1 MRLKTLEMQGFKS
14 FPDKTVISF
23 DRGITVVVGPN
34 GSGKSNISDA
44 MRWVLGE
51 ISSKNIRGSKMED
64 VIFAGSQKRSP
75 MGYAEVSVTFD
86 NTEDDGKIASMS
98 DYDEITVTRRYYR
111 VGESEYFINRK
122 PVRLKDIHELFMNT
136 GLGKG
141 GYSIIGQ
148 GKISEIISSKSE
160 DRRAIFEEAAGIA
173 KYRYQKQEAERKLDA
188 TLDNLVRLEDI
199 ESELEGR
206 IGPLEKESEKAK
218 KYLTLRDEK
227 KALDLA
233 LSVFDIDTAKAESGE
248 LEKSLAA
255 AKNSLDR
262 SDETLAEL
270 EKRDEELFSSLQ
282 SEKAES
288 ERAGED
294 ISALTEKIFEGESEI
309 KLAENDNTHLSE
321 TVMTSRGRIAE
332 KKAALSAA
340 EEEKKHCL
348 EAVRQSESRLA
359 ALGGRREKA
368 AAELKAQ
375 EDKINECA
383 VITGELTEKYEQA
396 QKDDVEAKVA
406 VSVAES
412 QREANLK
419 KCDELTVELS
429 KHDED
434 IGMLDERINRAKEKI
449 SGYDKKLGESDSET
463 GKISAKKD
471 ELIVLS
477 RKLAGQKNDLFLEIS
492 QRKHQ
497 ISNLLRMEELLE
509 GYSRA
514 VRFLMTEYRAGNI
527 TDKDGAVPKIYGP
540 VSQFVT
546 VDEKYTAALEVAFG
560 QSLQNIIVDDEDCA
574 KVAIA
579 FLKRRNAGRA
589 TFYPITTMKGNPV
602 SGKALGIDGLDGYIA
617 IASELVGCDAKFRGI
632 ADYLTGR
639 IIVAKNM
646 DCASVIAR
654 RLGFR
659 YKIVTL
665 DGQVINAGGSYTG
678 GSVSTD
684 SQMLSRRAQIDR
696 LGAEVT
702 SLEKDSAETEK
713 DIAENE
719 KAIKAVTEQEKTALG
734 ASAMIKTLRD
744 AESTQMQ
751 ILVSNREVLK
761 EAREQIVSQLS
772 QLSSLAKR
780 EGENADECTEKRK
793 RLSEEMAATEKRL
806 CDIGREKAEAEKRAE
821 AKKTELSDCLIDI
834 AREEKGAEMAQNAL
848 SAATEKYNA
857 ASDDIKAL
865 EESAAGAEARIAEN
879 TARAKEITAQ
889 ISVLRAEA
897 EKINS
902 EKAALSERSL
912 ETERKLTEVRA
923 KQKEM
928 THSRELIFREYA
940 NTEAAYK
947 RAVEK
952 SDKLIS
958 FLWEEYETTYTQA
971 CELCGERITEKTRRD
986 AASRQGK
993 LKSEIKALGDV
1004 HVGAIEEY
1012 KEVKTRYDELSS
1024 QTKDLRQS
1032 KEELLSIVV
1041 SLEERMK
1048 EDFSA
1053 TFEEINVNF
1062 GQVFRALFGGGSA
1075 ELKLTDKIDVLN
1087 SGIEINVAPPGKV
1100 IKNMS
1105 LLSGGEQAF
1114 VAIALYFAILKVTP
1128 SPFCILDEIEAALDE
1143 VNVDKLADY
1152 LKNYS
1157 ERTQFVVITHRRGT
1171 MEAADRIYGVTMHE
1185 KGISDVLSINVSE
1198 IEAKT
1203 GEKPV

>member
-86 NTEDDGKIASMS
+86 NTEEDGKIASMS

-173 KYRYQKQEAERKLDA
+173 KYRYQKQEAEKKLSA

-199 ESELEGR
+199 ESELESR

-218 KYLTLRDEK
+218 KYLALRDEK

-255 AKNSLDR
+255 SKNSLDR

-294 ISALTEKIFEGESEI
+294 ISVLTEKIFAGESEI
-309 KLAENDNTHLSE
+309 KLAENDSAHLSE
-321 TVMTSRGRIAE
+321 TATAAKAKIAE
-332 KKAALSAA
+332 KKAALELA
-340 EEEKKHCL
+340 EEEKARHEKAAAESAKRAEL
-348 EAVRQSESRLA
+348 LSERH
-359 ALGGRREKA
+359 EKA
-368 AAELKAQ
+368 AAELKGC
-375 EDKINECA
+375 EDMISGCSEKVSA
-383 VITGELTEKYEQA
+383 LTDACERA
-396 QKDDVEAKVA
+396 QKEDVEAKIA
-406 VSVAES
+406 ASVAES

-419 KCDELTVELS
+419 KCDGVTLDIA
-429 KHDED
+429 KHDDD
-434 IGMLDERINRAKEKI
+434 ISMLEKRIDRAKEKI
-449 SGYDKKLGESDSET
+449 AGYDKKLGDAAAAAKEISD
-463 GKISAKKD
+463 KKE

-477 RKLAGQKNDLFLEIS
+477 RKLAGQKNDIFLEIS
-492 QRKHQ
+492 QRKHR

-514 VRFLMTEYRAGNI
+514 VRFLMTEYRNGTV
-527 TDKDGAVPKIYGP
+527 TDKNGDVPKIYGP
-540 VSQFVT
+540 VSQFVS
-546 VDEKYTAALEVAFG
+546 VDEKYSAALEVAFG
-560 QSLQNIIVDDEDCA
+560 QSLQNIIVEDEDCA
-574 KVAIA
+574 KAAIA
-579 FLKRRNAGRA
+579 FLKKRNAGRA
-589 TFYPITTMKGNPV
+589 TFYPITTMSGTPV
-602 SGKALGIDGLDGYIA
+602 SGKTLGIENIEGYIA
-617 IASELVGCDAKFRGI
+617 IASELVSCEEKFRGI

-639 IIVAKNM
+639 IIVAKDM
-646 DCASVIAR
+646 DSASVIAR
-654 RLGFR
+654 KLGFR
-659 YKIVTL
+659 YKTVTL

-684 SQMLSRRAQIDR
+684 SGMLSRRAQIDR
-696 LGAEVT
+696 LGAEVK
-702 SLEKDSAETEK
+702 SLEKDSAETETQ
-713 DIAENE
+713 IAENE
-719 KAIKAVTEQEKTALG
+719 KAIKDVTEKERSALG
-734 ASAMIKTLRD
+734 ESSMIKTLRD

-751 ILVSNREVLK
+751 VLSSQCDVLK
-761 EAREQIVSQLS
+761 EAREQLRGELS
-772 QLSSLAKR
+772 ELMSLAKQ
-780 EGENADECTEKRK
+780 EGKNAEDYIEKRR
-793 RLSEEMAATEKRL
+793 RLSEEIASAEKQL
-806 CDIGREKAEAEKRAE
+806 CDVNREKSEAEKAAE
-821 AKKTELSDCLIDI
+821 VKKTELSDCLIDI
-834 AREEKGAEMAQNAL
+834 AREEKTFEMAQNSLAAANEKCESLESEIVEL
-848 SAATEKYNA
+848 SSST
-857 ASDDIKAL
+857 SD
-865 EESAAGAEARIAEN
+865 AERKIAEN
-879 TARAKEITAQ
+879 TAKIKDVSART
-889 ISVLRAEA
+889 EA
-897 EKINS
+897 LKKQVGEINS
-902 EKAALSERSL
+902 AKADISKRTL

-923 KQKEM
+923 KQKEL
-928 THSRELIFREYA
+928 THTRELLFREFT
-940 NTEAAYK
+940 NIESAYK

-971 CELCGERITEKTRRD
+971 CELCGERITEKTRRE
-986 AASRQGK
+986 AASKQGK

-1012 KEVKTRYDELSS
+1012 KEVKTRYDELST
-1024 QTKDLRQS
+1024 QTKDLRKS
-1032 KEELLSIVV
+1032 KEELMTIVV
-1041 SLEERMK
+1041 SLEERMR

-1053 TFEEINVNF
+1053 TFEEINTNF
-1062 GQVFRALFGGGSA
+1062 GQVFRTLFGGGTA

-1087 SGIEINVAPPGKV
+1087 SGIDINVAPPGKV

-1185 KGISDVLSINVSE
+1185 KGISDVLSIDVSE

-1203 GEKPV
+1203 GQKPV

>member
-1 MRLKTLEMQGFKS
+1 MQGFKS

-86 NTEDDGKIASMS
+86 NTEEDGKIASMS

-173 KYRYQKQEAERKLDA
+173 KYRYQKQEAERKLSA

-199 ESELEGR
+199 ESELESR
-206 IGPLEKESEKAK
+206 IGPLERDSEKAK
-218 KYLTLRDEK
+218 KYLALRDEK

-255 AKNSLDR
+255 SKNSLDR

-294 ISALTEKIFEGESEI
+294 ISALTEKIFAGESEI
-309 KLAENDNTHLSE
+309 KLAENDSAHLSE
-321 TVMTSRGRIAE
+321 TATAAKAKIAE
-332 KKAALSAA
+332 KKAALELA
-340 EEEKKHCL
+340 EEEKARHEKAAAESAKRAEL
-348 EAVRQSESRLA
+348 LSERH
-359 ALGGRREKA
+359 EKA
-368 AAELKAQ
+368 AAELKEC
-375 EDKINECA
+375 EDRISGCSEKISA
-383 VITGELTEKYEQA
+383 LTDACERA
-396 QKDDVEAKVA
+396 QKEDVEAKIA
-406 VSVAES
+406 ASVAES

-419 KCDELTVELS
+419 KCDGVTLDIA
-429 KHDED
+429 KHDDD
-434 IGMLDERINRAKEKI
+434 ISMLEKRIDRAKEKI
-449 SGYDKKLGESDSET
+449 AGYDKKLGDAAAAAKEISD
-463 GKISAKKD
+463 KKE
-471 ELIVLS
+471 ELIALS
-477 RKLAGQKNDLFLEIS
+477 RKLAGQKNDIFLEIS
-492 QRKHQ
+492 QRKHR

-514 VRFLMTEYRAGNI
+514 VRFLMTEYRNGTV
-527 TDKDGAVPKIYGP
+527 TDKNGGVPKIYGP
-540 VSQFVT
+540 VSQFVS
-546 VDEKYTAALEVAFG
+546 VDEKYSAALEVAFG
-560 QSLQNIIVDDEDCA
+560 QSLQNIIVEDEDCA
-574 KVAIA
+574 KAAIA
-579 FLKRRNAGRA
+579 FLKKRNAGRA
-589 TFYPITTMKGNPV
+589 TFYPITTMSGTPV
-602 SGKALGIDGLDGYIA
+602 SGKTLGIENVEGYIA
-617 IASELVGCDAKFRGI
+617 IASELVSCEEKFRGI

-639 IIVAKNM
+639 IIVAKDMNS
-646 DCASVIAR
+646 ASVIAR
-654 RLGFR
+654 KLGFR
-659 YKIVTL
+659 YKTVTL

-684 SQMLSRRAQIDR
+684 SGMLSRRAQIDR
-696 LGAEVT
+696 LGAEVK
-702 SLEKDSAETEK
+702 SLEKDSAETETQ
-713 DIAENE
+713 IAENE
-719 KAIKAVTEQEKTALG
+719 KAIKDVTEKERSALG
-734 ASAMIKTLRD
+734 EGSMIKTLKD

-751 ILVSNREVLK
+751 VLSSQCDVLK
-761 EAREQIVSQLS
+761 EAREQLRGELS
-772 QLSSLAKR
+772 ELMSLAKQ
-780 EGENADECTEKRK
+780 EGKNAEDYIEKRR
-793 RLSEEMAATEKRL
+793 RLSEEIAAAEKQL
-806 CDIGREKAEAEKRAE
+806 CDVNREKSEAEKVTE

-834 AREEKGAEMAQNAL
+834 AREEKTSEMAQSSLAAANEKCESLESEIGEL
-848 SAATEKYNA
+848 SRST
-857 ASDDIKAL
+857 SD
-865 EESAAGAEARIAEN
+865 AERKIAEN
-879 TARAKEITAQ
+879 TAKIKD
-889 ISVLRAEA
+889 ISVQTEA
-897 EKINS
+897 LKKQVEEINS
-902 EKAALSERSL
+902 AKADISKRTL

-923 KQKEM
+923 KQKEL
-928 THSRELIFREYA
+928 THTRELLFREFT
-940 NTEAAYK
+940 NIESAYK

-971 CELCGERITEKTRRD
+971 CELCGERITEKTRRE
-986 AASRQGK
+986 AASKQSK

-1012 KEVKTRYDELSS
+1012 KEVKTRYDELST
-1024 QTKDLRQS
+1024 QTKDLRKS
-1032 KEELLSIVV
+1032 KEELMTIVV
-1041 SLEERMK
+1041 SLEERMR

-1053 TFEEINVNF
+1053 TFDEINANF
-1062 GQVFRALFGGGSA
+1062 GQVFRALFGGGTA
-1075 ELKLTDKIDVLN
+1075 ELKLTDKIDVLS

-1185 KGISDVLSINVSE
+1185 KGISDVLSIDVSE

-1203 GEKPV
+1203 GQKPV

>member
-1 MRLKTLEMQGFKS
+1 MQGFKS

-86 NTEDDGKIASMS
+86 NTDDDGKIASMS

-160 DRRAIFEEAAGIA
+160 DRRTIFEEAAGIA
-173 KYRYQKQEAERKLDA
+173 KYRYQKQEAEKKLNA

-199 ESELEGR
+199 ESELESR
-206 IGPLEKESEKAK
+206 IGPLERESEKAK
-218 KYLTLRDEK
+218 KYLALRDEK

-255 AKNSLDR
+255 SKNSLDR
-262 SDETLAEL
+262 SDEALAEL
-270 EKRDEELFSSLQ
+270 ERRDEELFSSLQ

-294 ISALTEKIFEGESEI
+294 ISVLTEKIFAGESEI
-309 KLAENDNTHLSE
+309 RLAENDNTHLAE
-321 TVMTSRGRIAE
+321 TAGAARLRITEKEAALLVAE
-332 KKAALSAA
+332 KEKARCEADAA
-340 EEEKKHCL
+340 ESAKRAEL
-348 EAVRQSESRLA
+348 LSERHA
-359 ALGGRREKA
+359 RAER
-368 AAELKAQ
+368 ELKAH
-375 EDKINECA
+375 EDKISDCRSRIA
-383 VITGELTEKYEQA
+383 SLTDICERA
-396 QKDDVEAKVA
+396 QRDDVEAKVA
-406 VSVAES
+406 ASVAES
-412 QREANLK
+412 QRETNLK
-419 KCDELTVELS
+419 KCEALTVEIT

-434 IGMLDERINRAKEKI
+434 ISMLEKRIDRAKEKI
-449 SGYDKKLGESDSET
+449 SGYDKKLGDAASAAKEISD
-463 GKISAKKD
+463 KKE
-471 ELIVLS
+471 ELIALS
-477 RKLAGQKNDLFLEIS
+477 RKLAGQKNDIFLEIS
-492 QRKHQ
+492 QRKHR
-497 ISNLLRMEELLE
+497 IANLLRMEELLE

-514 VRFLMTEYRAGNI
+514 VRFLMTEYRNGTV
-527 TDKDGAVPKIYGP
+527 TDKNGDVPKIYGP
-540 VSQFVT
+540 VSQFVS
-546 VDEKYTAALEVAFG
+546 VDEKYSAALEVAFG
-560 QSLQNIIVDDEDCA
+560 QSLQNIIVEDEDCA
-574 KVAIA
+574 KAAIA
-579 FLKRRNAGRA
+579 FLKKRNAGRA
-589 TFYPITTMKGNPV
+589 TFYPITTMSGTPV
-602 SGKALGIDGLDGYIA
+602 SGKTLGIENIEGYIA
-617 IASELVGCDAKFRGI
+617 IASELVSCEEKFRDI

-639 IIVAKNM
+639 IIVAKDM
-646 DCASVIAR
+646 DSASVIAR
-654 RLGFR
+654 KLGFK
-659 YKIVTL
+659 YKTVTL

-684 SQMLSRRAQIDR
+684 SGMLSRRAQIDR
-696 LGAEVT
+696 LGAEVK
-702 SLEKDSAETEK
+702 SLEKDSAETETQ
-713 DIAENE
+713 IAENE
-719 KAIKAVTEQEKTALG
+719 KEIKEVTEKERAALG
-734 ASAMIKTLRD
+734 ESSMIKTLRD

-751 ILVSNREVLK
+751 VLSSQRDVLA
-761 EAREQIVSQLS
+761 EAGDQLKNERS
-772 QLSSLAKR
+772 ELMSLAKQ
-780 EGENADECTEKRK
+780 EEKNAGDYIEKRR
-793 RLSEEMAATEKRL
+793 RLSEEIASAEKRL
-806 CDIGREKAEAEKRAE
+806 CDVNREKTDAEKAAE

-834 AREEKGAEMAQNAL
+834 AREEKTSEMARNAL
-848 SAATEKYNA
+848 ALANEKCE
-857 ASDDIKAL
+857 SL
-865 EESAAGAEARIAEN
+865 ESELCELSQSTAEAERKTAEN
-879 TARAKEITAQ
+879 T
-889 ISVLRAEA
+889 
-897 EKINS
+897 EKIKAISAQTEALKKQVGEINS
-902 EKAALSERSL
+902 AKADISKRTL

-923 KQKEM
+923 KQKEL
-928 THSRELIFREYA
+928 THTRELLFREFA

-971 CELCGERITEKTRRD
+971 CELCGERITEKTRRE
-986 AASRQGK
+986 AASKQGK

-1012 KEVKTRYDELSS
+1012 KEVRTRYDELST
-1024 QTKDLRQS
+1024 QTKDLRKS
-1032 KEELLSIVV
+1032 KEELMTIVV
-1041 SLEERMK
+1041 SLEERMR

-1053 TFEEINVNF
+1053 TFEEINTNF
-1062 GQVFRALFGGGSA
+1062 GQVFRTLFGGGTA

-1087 SGIEINVAPPGKV
+1087 SGIDINVAPPGKV

-1185 KGISDVLSINVSE
+1185 KGISDVLSIDVSE

>member
-1 MRLKTLEMQGFKS
+1 MQGFKS

-86 NTEDDGKIASMS
+86 NTEEDGKIASMS

-199 ESELEGR
+199 ESELESR
-206 IGPLEKESEKAK
+206 IGPLERESEKAK
-218 KYLTLRDEK
+218 KYLALRDEK

-248 LEKSLAA
+248 LEKSLAS
-255 AKNSLDR
+255 AKNSLDS
-262 SDETLAEL
+262 SDETLSGL

-294 ISALTEKIFEGESEI
+294 ISVLTEKIFAGESEI
-309 KLAENDNTHLSE
+309 KLAENDSAHLSE
-321 TVMTSRGRIAE
+321 AATAARAKSTE
-332 KKAALSAA
+332 KKAALAAANEEKAHCEKNAA
-340 EEEKKHCL
+340 ESARRAGL
-348 EAVRQSESRLA
+348 LSE
-359 ALGGRREKA
+359 RREKA
-368 AAELKAQ
+368 AAELKSCEDRIAGCREKISALTDACERAQ
-375 EDKINECA
+375 RE
-383 VITGELTEKYEQA
+383 
-396 QKDDVEAKVA
+396 DVEAKVA
-406 VSVAES
+406 ASVAES
-412 QREANLK
+412 QRETNLK
-419 KCDELTVELS
+419 KCDGITVDIA
-429 KHDED
+429 KHDDD
-434 IGMLDERINRAKEKI
+434 ISMLEKRMDRAKEKI
-449 SGYDKKLGESDSET
+449 AGYDRKLGDATESAKE
-463 GKISAKKD
+463 ISAEKE

-477 RKLAGQKNDLFLEIS
+477 RKLAGQKNDIFLEIS
-492 QRKHQ
+492 QRKHR

-514 VRFLMTEYRAGNI
+514 VRFLMTEYKNG
-527 TDKDGAVPKIYGP
+527 TVVDKNGSVPKIYGP
-540 VSQFVT
+540 VSQFVS
-546 VDEKYTAALEVAFG
+546 VDEKYSAALEVAFG
-560 QSLQNIIVDDEDCA
+560 QSLQNIIVEDEDCA
-574 KVAIA
+574 KAAIA
-579 FLKRRNAGRA
+579 FLKKRNAGRA
-589 TFYPITTMKGNPV
+589 TFYPITTMSGTPI
-602 SGKALGIDGLDGYIA
+602 SGKSLGIENVEGYIA
-617 IASELVGCDAKFRGI
+617 IASELVSCEEKLRGI

-639 IIVAKNM
+639 IVVARDM
-646 DCASVIAR
+646 DSASVIAR
-654 RLGFR
+654 RLGFK
-659 YKIVTL
+659 YKTVTL

-684 SQMLSRRAQIDR
+684 SGMLSRRAQIDR
-696 LGAEVT
+696 LGAEIK
-702 SLEKDSAETEK
+702 SLEKDSAETEGQ
-713 DIAENE
+713 IAENE
-719 KAIKAVTEQEKTALG
+719 KAIKEVTEKEKAALG
-734 ASAMIKTLRD
+734 EGAMIKTLRD

-751 ILVSNREVLK
+751 VLSSQCDVLK
-761 EAREQIVSQLS
+761 EAREQLGKELS
-772 QLSSLAKR
+772 ELMSLAKQ
-780 EGENADECTEKRK
+780 EGKNAEDCIEKRRK
-793 RLSEEMAATEKRL
+793 LSEEIAAAEKQL
-806 CDIGREKAEAEKRAE
+806 CEVSRERSEAEKAAE

-834 AREEKGAEMAQNAL
+834 AREEKTAEMAQSSLAL
-848 SAATEKYNA
+848 ACEKCE
-857 ASDDIKAL
+857 SL
-865 EESAAGAEARIAEN
+865 EGELCELAQSTADAERKIAEN
-879 TARAKEITAQ
+879 AAKIKDISAQ
-889 ISVLRAEA
+889 TEA
-897 EKINS
+897 LKKQVDEINS
-902 EKAALSERSL
+902 AKADISRRTL
-912 ETERKLTEVRA
+912 ETEKKLTEIRA
-923 KQKEM
+923 KQKEL
-928 THSRELIFREYA
+928 THTRELLFREFA

-971 CELCGERITEKTRRD
+971 CELCGERITEKTRRE
-986 AASRQGK
+986 AASKQGK

-1012 KEVKTRYDELSS
+1012 KEVRTRYDELST
-1024 QTKDLRQS
+1024 QTKDLRKS
-1032 KEELLSIVV
+1032 KEELMTIVV
-1041 SLEERMK
+1041 SLEERMR

-1053 TFEEINVNF
+1053 TFDEINANF
-1062 GQVFRALFGGGSA
+1062 GQVFRALFGGGTA
-1075 ELKLTDKIDVLN
+1075 ELKLTDKIDVLS

-1185 KGISDVLSINVSE
+1185 KGISDVLSIDVSE

-1203 GEKPV
+1203 GQKPV